1 MYTVKLENLTDKDKK
16 FRIANYVFTGLVI
29 IACIATLICHLA
41 VGDPKNRLMSC
52 LLTTFAMVIPYIVEI
67 IFKRRFGNIAL
78 LGYSIFVFVSAYI
91 GSATGIFKSDEF
103 FDKICHTSFGY
114 FGCYIGLML
123 GSHIV
128 NKKEHPWHMAII
140 CFLFVMAG
148 ASLWEI
154 FEFSGDVLLGGTAQ
168 GTPIDGITPVTDTM
182 LDIVLALLGCTV
194 FQIQYMFH
202 VFLGKDLL
210 IDTFIEDHNTPSRD
224 KGGRTMKLAF
234 TKPKQATKNE
244 TKFVEESNENKQK
257 KSDK

>member
-16 FRIANYVFTGLVI
+16 FRIVNYVFTGLVI
-29 IACIATLICHLA
+29 IACIVTLICHLA

-52 LLTTFAMVIPYIVEI
+52 LLTAFAMVIPYIVEI

-78 LGYSIFVFVSAYI
+78 LGYSIFVFVAAYI
-91 GSATGIFKSDEF
+91 GSATGVFKSDEI

-128 NKKEHPWHMAII
+128 NKREHPWHMAII

-224 KGGRTMKLAF
+224 KGGKTMTLAF
-234 TKPKQATKNE
+234 RKNSKTTTNDTKTLGITK
-244 TKFVEESNENKQK
+244 KDKK
-257 KSDK
+257 KSDN